1 MRITVTKFSK
11 SELAAFLHALD
22 RKLGSTQSIVVI
34 GGAAAAL
41 NYDSGIRTSDVDIM
55 TGFSAE
61 IAAAAVEAR
70 RATGLAVAV
79 GPVTVADPPVNYE
92 DRLKSARGLVFGRL
106 AVFFPDKYDLALM
119 KMVRGY
125 QHDLDAIEGIHSS
138 KNLIRYIT
146 VSDSFAPRSR
156 ASLKAVAN
164 RFSCALVDL
173 SRAMRPPV
181 RGWYHTLRDGLEV
194 PQPGRERCARAW
206 AADLPNRRKSARCP

>member
-1 MRITVTKFSK
+1 VRITVTKFGK
-11 SELAAFLHALD
+11 SELATFLHALD

-41 NYDSGIRTSDVDIM
+41 NYDSGIRTSDVDVM

-92 DRLKSARGLVFGRL
+92 DRLKSARGLDFERL

-125 QHDLDAIEGIHSS
+125 QHDLDAIEGIHRRHRLSM
-138 KNLIRYIT
+138 R
-146 VSDSFAPRSR
+146 V
-156 ASLKAVAN
+156 
-164 RFSCALVDL
+164 LVDRFEAEMGQAIADPRKL
-173 SRAMRPPV
+173 RLNMAMLVARLYGLKKGQAIAEHWGVLRPKV
-181 RGWYHTLRDGLEV
+181 G
-194 PQPGRERCARAW
+194 
-206 AADLPNRRKSARCP
+206 